1 LLKVKVENEN
11 KLIISQHVKGLIRK
25 PISFEDGSSYNHV
38 HTDILIGVTGY
49 HIFGLSS
56 CFDEIGVIKFN
67 GTSSWMNPYGHLP
80 GDVYGYL
87 PFYGYMCVVYVIV
100 AIIWCCLMVIYR
112 NSILHIQNAIT
123 IVLALCLIEMATWYF
138 NYLYFNIEGIR
149 HKAPFIIGLIMTVS
163 RRSVSIL
170 LTLAVSMGYG
180 VVTLTLDNVKNR
192 MIVLGCVYW
201 IFGFLFEALIQY
213 NQTEK
218 EETWMRVLLI
228 PPVAI
233 INGICWWWI
242 FVSLNYTLEY
252 LKIRRQ
258 TAKLQMYKWFT
269 SVLVIALLAAI
280 GFAIYEMYYVLK
292 QLYFAQWER
301 LWFMETGFWQILFS
315 VIFFAI
321 MLLWR
326 PSEHFKTYSI
336 SQQIAQDEDDIP
348 LDDLPQ
354 PDNMDD
360 EDDNDS
366 DIGIDNNTSARFTI
380 DDEDEEQLNTTKE
393 NNNINIKTKDT
404 ETEKITNNGTSNS
417 QTGSQTMN

>member
-1 LLKVKVENEN
+1 V
-11 KLIISQHVKGLIRK
+11 
-25 PISFEDGSSYNHV
+25 
-38 HTDILIGVTGY
+38 ILG
-49 HIFGLSS
+49 IFW
-56 CFDEIGVIKFN
+56 FFQYARFWREVIPLQN
-67 GTSSWMNPYGHLP
+67 CITL
-80 GDVYGYL
+80 
-87 PFYGYMCVVYVIV
+87 VI
-100 AIIWCCLMVIYR
+100 
-112 NSILHIQNAIT
+112 T
-123 IVLALCLIEMATWYF
+123 LAMFEMALWYF
-138 NYLYFNIEGIR
+138 DYVEFNETGVRPTGITLWAVTFGVVKR
-149 HKAPFIIGLIMTVS
+149 TVS
-163 RRSVSIL
+163 RLIIL
-170 LTLAVSMGYG
+170 MVSMGYG